1 MTSLQ
6 PHESNPNLSQ
16 TERKLASL
24 LCSVN
29 PVFTSEETELQ
40 ALCELSGGRGLMGL
54 MGAPTIM
61 KLRQVW

>member
-6 PHESNPNLSQ
+6 SHESNPNLRQ
-16 TERKLASL
+16 TEKKLVSL

-40 ALCELSGGRGLMGL
+40 TLCELSGGRGLVDS